1 VPPPPRWLE
10 GCNPALP
17 AALSRP
23 LLDDGRSEFTLS
35 RTRHNWR
42 RLLALRDLTAPAGA
56 WLEHI
61 CSWRAPGHSL
71 GVYLV
76 ILLLG
81 AYPSAVSGD
90 TGCHW

>member
-1 VPPPPRWLE
+1 LE
-10 GCNPALP
+10 GCHPALP
-17 AALSRP
+17 AALSRC

-42 RLLALRDLTAPAGA
+42 RLLALRDLLTPAGA
-56 WLEHI
+56 WLEHV

-81 AYPSAVSGD
+81 AYPSAVGR
-90 TGCHW
+90 TGGYEDGCKAC